1 MRWHR
6 GQGVTVYRSK
16 VNGDSG
22 EIGVKVKRVAGA
34 TASGWHPALRHSSR
48 GGSGQ
53 LRGSSNRR
61 ALVRPKACVNVT
73 VGGVAYSSVRN
84 SVAAARS
91 LSLT

>member
-1 MRWHR
+1 M
-6 GQGVTVYRSK
+6 YRSK

-34 TASGWHPALRHSSR
+34 TASGWHPALRPSSR
-48 GGSGQ
+48 GSGQ
-53 LRGSSNRR
+53 LRGSWNRR
-61 ALVRPKACVNVT
+61 VLVRPKARVNVT
-73 VGGVAYSSVRN
+73 VVGVAYSSARN